1 MRPRLRLR
9 PGSGALFSGTLPGV
23 ILYTCGTKTAGP
35 GVAHPCA
42 KAGKAL
48 DAAGYEY
55 ELKTVGGY
63 RLMPWTWGSRK
74 EDRAKVRELSGTDEV
89 PILVL
94 DDGEVISGSSTIA
107 RWAQEHP
114 AARAAAKS

>member
-1 MRPRLRLR
+1 M
-9 PGSGALFSGTLPGV
+9 V
-23 ILYTCGTKTAGP
+23 LYTCGQRTHAASLG
-35 GVAHPCA
+35 HPCGR
-42 KAGKAL
+42 AGKAL
-48 DAAGYEY
+48 DDAGYEY
-55 ELKTVGGY
+55 ELKIVGGY
-63 RLMPWTWGSRK
+63 RLAIWTWGSRN
-74 EDRAKVRELSGTDEV
+74 EDRDEVKRLSGTNEV

>member
-1 MRPRLRLR
+1 M
-9 PGSGALFSGTLPGV
+9 V
-23 ILYTCGTKTAGP
+23 LYTCGQKKVGP
-35 GVAHPCA
+35 GFAHPCA

-48 DAAGYEY
+48 DAAGYTY

-63 RLMPWTWGSRK
+63 RMVPWTWGSRK
-74 EDRAKVRELSGTDEV
+74 DDRTEIRELSGTDEV

-107 RWAQEHP
+107 GWAQEHP
-114 AARAAAKS
+114 AARSPSR

>member
-1 MRPRLRLR
+1 M
-9 PGSGALFSGTLPGV
+9 
-23 ILYTCGTKTAGP
+23 ILYTCGQKKLGP
-35 GVAHPCA
+35 GFAHPCA

-63 RLMPWTWGSRK
+63 RLMPWTWASRGD
-74 EDRAKVRELSGTDEV
+74 DRAEVKRLSGTNEV

-94 DDGEVISGSSTIA
+94 DNDEVISGSGAIA
-107 RWAQEHP
+107 KWAKEHP
-114 AARAAAKS
+114 HSAAKAGG

>member
-1 MRPRLRLR
+1 M
-9 PGSGALFSGTLPGV
+9 V
-23 ILYTCGTKTAGP
+23 LYTCGQKKRGP
-35 GVAHPCA
+35 AFAHPCA

-55 ELKTVGGY
+55 ELKVVRGY
-63 RLMPWTWGSRK
+63 RLMPTTWGSRDV
-74 EDRAKVRELSGTDEV
+74 DRAEVKELSGTNEV

-94 DDGEVISGSSTIA
+94 DDGEVISGSGTIA

-114 AARAAAKS
+114 AARAGS